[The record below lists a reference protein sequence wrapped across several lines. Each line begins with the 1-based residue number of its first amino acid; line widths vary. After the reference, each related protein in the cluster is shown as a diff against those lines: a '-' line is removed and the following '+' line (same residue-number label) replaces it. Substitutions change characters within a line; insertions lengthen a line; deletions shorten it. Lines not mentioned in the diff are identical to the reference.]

1 MLVININFVFLQNYL
16 TNNIFMITI
25 SESVGDIVSR
35 KPFLEEALASGLINL
50 SSLAR
55 EIHPE
60 VCNRLEK
67 EVKHGAIVMA
77 LKRLKP
83 NINFQINLRIRKVVE
98 LMGDITVRSNLADY
112 TFRNSDTLT
121 SCQTDLL
128 KIISTRKDI
137 FFAFSQGIYETTII
151 LSDVISD
158 EVGQIFEKEFLTYKI
173 TNLSSITIKL
183 PEENAQVYGVYY
195 HILKKLAY
203 EGINILEIVSTT
215 HEFTVIVNDGD
226 VDAAFS
232 VLKRLKH
239 EDF

>member
-1 MLVININFVFLQNYL
+1 MNTATV
-16 TNNIFMITI
+16 
-25 SESVGDIVSR
+25 SDSVTEIVSR

-55 EIHPE
+55 DIYPE
-60 VCNRLEK
+60 VSQRMEK

-83 NINFQINLRIRKVVE
+83 DVNYQINERIKQVVD

-112 TFRNSDTLT
+112 TFRNSDSLT
-121 SCQTDLL
+121 KNQTHLL
-128 KIISTRKDI
+128 DIISKRKEI
-137 FFAFSQGIYETTII
+137 FYTFSQGIYETTII
-151 LSDVISD
+151 LSDIIADDIMEIFKD
-158 EVGQIFEKEFLTYKI
+158 EYLTFKI
-173 TNLSSITIKL
+173 ANLSSITIKL
-183 PEENAQVYGVYY
+183 PEENTSVFGVYY

-215 HEFTVIVNDGD
+215 HEFTIIVNDRD

-239 EDF
+239 DVI

>member
-1 MLVININFVFLQNYL
+1 MNTVTVSDSV
-16 TNNIFMITI
+16 
-25 SESVGDIVSR
+25 SEIVSR

-55 EIHPE
+55 DIYPE
-60 VCNRLEK
+60 VSQRMEK

-83 NINFQINLRIRKVVE
+83 DVSYQINDRIKQVVD

-112 TFRNSDTLT
+112 TYRNSDTLT
-121 SCQTDLL
+121 KNQTHLL
-128 KIISTRKDI
+128 EIISHRKEI
-137 FFAFSQGIYETTII
+137 FYTFSQGIYETTII
-151 LSDVISD
+151 LSDIIADDITEIFKD
-158 EVGQIFEKEFLTYKI
+158 ELLTFKI
-173 TNLSSITIKL
+173 ANLSSITIKL
-183 PEENAQVYGVYY
+183 PEENTSVFGVYY

-203 EGINILEIVSTT
+203 EGINILEVISTT
-215 HEFTVIVNDGD
+215 HEFTVIVNDRD

-239 EDF
+239 DDI

>member
-1 MLVININFVFLQNYL
+1 MV
-16 TNNIFMITI
+16 TI
-25 SESVGDIVSR
+25 SESVNDIVSR

-67 EVKHGAIVMA
+67 DVKHGAIVMA

-83 NINFQINLRIRKVVE
+83 NINFQINLRIKKVVE

-112 TFRNSDTLT
+112 TYRNSDTLT

-128 KIISTRKDI
+128 KIISTRKEI

-151 LSDVISD
+151 LSDIIGDEISR
-158 EVGQIFEKEFLTYKI
+158 IFEKEHLTFKI
-173 TNLSSITIKL
+173 SDLSSITIKL
-183 PEENAQVYGVYY
+183 PEENTQVYGVYY

-203 EGINILEIVSTT
+203 EGLNILEIISTT
-215 HEFTVIVNDGD
+215 HEFTVIVKDAD

>member
-1 MLVININFVFLQNYL
+1 MNTATVSDSV
-16 TNNIFMITI
+16 
-25 SESVGDIVSR
+25 SEIVSR

-55 EIHPE
+55 DIYPE
-60 VCNRLEK
+60 VSQRMEK

-83 NINFQINLRIRKVVE
+83 DVNYQINERIKQVVD

-112 TFRNSDTLT
+112 TYRNSDTLT
-121 SCQTDLL
+121 KNQTHLL
-128 KIISTRKDI
+128 EIISKRKEI
-137 FFAFSQGIYETTII
+137 FYTFSQGIYETTII
-151 LSDVISD
+151 LSDIIADDITEIFKD
-158 EVGQIFEKEFLTYKI
+158 EYLTFKI
-173 TNLSSITIKL
+173 ANLSSITIKL
-183 PEENAQVYGVYY
+183 PEENTSVFGVYY

-203 EGINILEIVSTT
+203 EGINILEIISTT
-215 HEFTVIVNDGD
+215 HEFTVIVNDRD

-239 EDF
+239 DVI

>member
-1 MLVININFVFLQNYL
+1 MNTVTVSDSV
-16 TNNIFMITI
+16 
-25 SESVGDIVSR
+25 SEIVSR

-55 EIHPE
+55 DIHSE
-60 VCNRLEK
+60 VSQRMDK

-83 NINFQINLRIRKVVE
+83 DVNFQINERIKKVVD
-98 LMGDITVRSNLADY
+98 LMGDITVRSNLADFTY
-112 TFRNSDTLT
+112 RNSDTLT
-121 SCQTDLL
+121 INQTRLL
-128 KIISTRKDI
+128 EIISKRKEI
-137 FFAFSQGIYETTII
+137 FYTFSQGIYETTII
-151 LSDVISD
+151 LSNIIED
-158 EVGQIFEKEFLTYKI
+158 EVNEVFIDEYLTFKI
-173 TNLSSITIKL
+173 DNLSSITIKL
-183 PEENAQVYGVYY
+183 PEENTSVFGVYY

-215 HEFTVIVNDGD
+215 HEFTIIVNDDD

-239 EDF
+239 DKL